1 MDRKTRSK
9 TNAFYDALSAPMLI
23 DANPFQRIDIPGYS
37 DHKRGLAVSAG
48 FNHAGEVVARPFRQ
62 GLSNL
67 YEASSTP
74 KDNFNDASMPL
85 NDFLIKNHDR
95 SIMLDVA
102 STSPRLIDHTIQAVT
117 NMKCPQKV
125 CCGSR
130 FDAVGEALAKQL
142 PEVLHFM
149 PRTRRAR
156 LTLNLLLN
164 SDLPDIRPFSVINLP
179 MSFEGLEIVTP
190 NMVERM
196 KNMGISLNVISN
208 NDPITQTKLLKLGVD
223 AMMINLPIEASDHAG
238 RQPVNDRQAS
248 IFKTNSL
255 KRLA

>member
-1 MDRKTRSK
+1 MERQTRSK
-9 TNAFYDALSAPMLI
+9 NNAFYDAVSGPMII
-23 DANPFQRIDIPGYS
+23 DANPFQTSDIPSYS
-37 DHKRGLAVSAG
+37 HHKRGLAISAG

-67 YEASSTP
+67 YETSSTP
-74 KDNFNDASMPL
+74 KDTYNDPSMPL

-117 NMKCPQKV
+117 NMQCTQRV

-179 MSFEGLEIVTP
+179 MSFEGLEIVSP

-196 KNMGISLNVISN
+196 KSMGISLNVISN
-208 NDPITQTKLLKLGVD
+208 NDPLTQHKLLKLGVH
-223 AMMINLPIEASDHAG
+223 AMMINLPVDGPDRAG
-238 RQPVNDRQAS
+238 RQPVNDRQDS
-248 IFKTNSL
+248 IFQTRPL